1 MQPRHHEV
9 TRLEGFSDAV
19 FAIALALLVVKLETP
34 KDFDQLHDLLRGVLP
49 FGLTFAMVCW
59 IWYEHHLFFR
69 RFGLQDGW
77 TAFLNCSLLFVV
89 LFYVYPLKFVTVR
102 MPLIQRMTHEQ
113 GLSSVGE
120 VQESMLL
127 YSMGLVLIFGLF
139 AALYAHAYKQRKD
152 LVLGPLDVVRLEN
165 SKRAHLLVM
174 AIGMLSIAIAVA
186 KAEWS
191 PFAGFVYF
199 LIGPAL
205 TWNGYR
211 GGQAERAIL
220 QKLGGD
226 YPTP

>member
-34 KDFDQLHDLLRGVLP
+34 KNFAELHELLRGVLP

-77 TAFLNCSLLFVV
+77 TAFLNCALLFVI

-102 MPLIQRMTHEQ
+102 MPGIQNLTGET
-113 GLSSVGE
+113 GLASAGE
-120 VQESMLL
+120 VQEIMLL
-127 YSMGLVLIFGLF
+127 YSIGLVLIFGIF
-139 AALYAHAYKQRKD
+139 AALYAHAYKKRKD
-152 LVLGPLDVVRLEN
+152 LALGPLDVVRLEN

-174 AIGMLSIAIAVA
+174 SIGMLSIAIAAVR
-186 KAEWS
+186 AEWS
-191 PFAGFVYF
+191 PLAGFVYF

-211 GGQAERAIL
+211 GGKAEAAIL
-220 QKLGGD
+220 KKLGGD